1 MIFFYSAHAQSPTSL
16 DSRPPLN
23 RRPRVVGRRVRKKGK
38 EQRFAEPP
46 RVPGRRAKEEKAR
59 TVFVGN
65 VCCFDVK
72 TSFLFSSIKKK
83 RHFFFF
89 DEKQIISPF

>member
-1 MIFFYSAHAQSPTSL
+1 LF
-16 DSRPPLN
+16 
-23 RRPRVVGRRVRKKGK
+23 VGRRVRKKGK

-46 RVPGRRAKEEKAR
+46 RVPGRRAKEEKAL

-72 TSFLFSSIKKK
+72 TSFLFSSIKK
-83 RHFFFF
+83 RHSFFF

>member
-1 MIFFYSAHAQSPTSL
+1 LF
-16 DSRPPLN
+16 
-23 RRPRVVGRRVRKKGK
+23 VGRRVRKKGK

-46 RVPGRRAKEEKAR
+46 RVPGRRAKEEKAL

-72 TSFLFSSIKKK
+72 TSFLFSSIKK
-83 RHFFFF
+83 RNSFFF